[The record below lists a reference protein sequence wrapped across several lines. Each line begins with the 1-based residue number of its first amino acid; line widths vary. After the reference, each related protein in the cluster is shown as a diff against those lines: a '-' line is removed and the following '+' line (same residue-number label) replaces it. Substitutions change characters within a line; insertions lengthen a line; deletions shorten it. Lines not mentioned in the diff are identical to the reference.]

1 MGYGARPFPFNSE
14 GGDLIVA
21 TLKIYNKQGCYD
33 KMYTRKKIL
42 HFFTEDH
49 KIDPILFGCTGVD
62 RNDIEGSM
70 AAVSSRFNKNFGI
83 QLYHFVVSIDC
94 KELDSRAAASILGRR
109 IIDQIGEKYQAVY
122 AVHEFKTHIELHIAF
137 NPVSFL
143 DGVEY
148 QINNDN
154 IYMLQ
159 SFIQGL
165 LDRYG
170 IILDLI

>member
-1 MGYGARPFPFNSE
+1 M
-14 GGDLIVA
+14 A
-21 TLKIYNKQGCYD
+21 TLKIYNKHGCYD
-33 KMYTRKKIL
+33 QIYTRRKIL
-42 HFFTEDH
+42 HFFTEDNE
-49 KIDPILFGCTGVD
+49 IDPILLGHTGVD

-70 AAVSSRFNKNFGI
+70 AAVSSRFNKNFDI
-83 QLYHFVVSIDC
+83 QLHHFVVSIDC
-94 KELDSRAAASILGRR
+94 KELDSRAAGSILGRR
-109 IIDQIGEKYQAVY
+109 IIDQIGEKYQVVY

-143 DGVEY
+143 DGAEY